1 MRNHE
6 FNRLKYQKN
15 GFIGVFTRK
24 HFSSKISLF
33 LAHSRL
39 TPNQITFFSLVLALV
54 GIYFLSTGERLNLI
68 IAGILIFLSKI
79 FDAVDGELARLKGL
93 VTERGGWLDGISDR
107 FKENMLFLGLTFGLY
122 HQSPSPVVWLYGFL
136 AIISIHML
144 SIVLEHTGK
153 MDPGIL
159 QRTQEGTFIVKIAR
173 RLGIKPQYL
182 ALQADVYFFITS
194 VLIIANQL
202 KLILWFYMVVMNF
215 YWLIIVFLVYKKKK
229 LIARIPPSRIPPL
242 KRLI

>member
-1 MRNHE
+1 MPQETKDMTVR
-6 FNRLKYQKN
+6 
-15 GFIGVFTRK
+15 GVLIRIVYHKT
-24 HFSSKISLF
+24 SF
-33 LAHSRL
+33 L
-39 TPNQITFFSLVLALV
+39 I
-54 GIYFLSTGERLNLI
+54 
-68 IAGILIFLSKI
+68 
-79 FDAVDGELARLKGL
+79 
-93 VTERGGWLDGISDR
+93 
-107 FKENMLFLGLTFGLY
+107 
-122 HQSPSPVVWLYGFL
+122 
-136 AIISIHML
+136 
-144 SIVLEHTGK
+144 GK
-153 MDPGIL
+153 MDSGIL

-182 ALQADVYFFITS
+182 ALQADVYLFITS